1 MITAPCQSFCSI
13 RIHNTEA
20 LKTALAEADWVAL
33 FSRFY
38 AIAKEQILQLEG
50 ELVRSLGDGLLA
62 AFQQPEQAVQCAIQ
76 TQEAIGRHI
85 PYASTGFS
93 CKMAIA
99 SGPCSR
105 ISLGNHLFD
114 YLGMAV
120 DIAQQ
125 LCERAHGN
133 AILLHHPPLSE
144 HERLPIHSLAGL
156 QQNRSLAE
164 YYIEQPLCKLQGV
177 KTPIRSHAIYWQAA
191 AHHYLTTQPMG
202 ECRLK
207 SEEEPEEEAVQF
219 GKVTAFKKE
228 RGFGFIQY
236 FTDENEYREI
246 YFHMSYVVGQAVIQ
260 ENDHVQFVIKPGKEG
275 RPQACSVLVMGGR
288 MIGQVASLEGDGSG
302 YITIRN
308 QASEM
313 IRFLILPHISRHLP
327 LRVNDVVEFVVGSGS
342 ESEGLIATEVTLHP
356 GEKML
361 HVTETGDNLTLG
373 SIEQAIITVYFAD
386 KGYGFAKCRRNNIYV
401 HVSELTDPE
410 HIPLP
415 GELIEF
421 EVSPGRDGTYRANT
435 IRSVQ
440 RKED

>member
-1 MITAPCQSFCSI
+1 M
-13 RIHNTEA
+13 
-20 LKTALAEADWVAL
+20 AL

-38 AIAKEQILQLEG
+38 AIADEQIRQHEG
-50 ELVRSLGDGLLA
+50 ELIRSLGDGLLA
-62 AFQQPEQAVQCAIQ
+62 AFAHAEQALQAAI
-76 TQEAIGRHI
+76 HI
-85 PYASTGFS
+85 HETISRTIPFATTGFS
-93 CKMAIA
+93 CKIAIA
-99 SGPCSR
+99 SGTFS
-105 ISLGNHLFD
+105 SLTIANSLLD
-114 YLGMAV
+114 YLGTTV
-120 DIAQQ
+120 DIALQ
-125 LCERAHGN
+125 LCDRAHGN
-133 AILLHHPPLSE
+133 AILLYHQPLQSDTL
-144 HERLPIHSLAGL
+144 LPIHSLAGE
-156 QQNRSLAE
+156 QQHRLLPD
-164 YYIEQPLCKLQGV
+164 YFVEQPLCHLQSI
-177 KTPIRSHAIYWQAA
+177 KAPIRTHAIFWQAIA
-191 AHHYLTTQPMG
+191 NQYQSTQPMR
-202 ECRLK
+202 ECRIK
-207 SEEEPEEEAVQF
+207 AEQTSEEEVVQF

-308 QASEM
+308 QASEV

-342 ESEGLIATEVTLHP
+342 EAEGLIATEITLHP
-356 GEKML
+356 GDKIL
-361 HVTETGDNLTLG
+361 HSMETGDNLTLG
-373 SIEQAIITVYFAD
+373 AIEQAIVTVYFAD

-410 HIPLP
+410 HIPMP

-421 EVSPGRDGTYRANT
+421 EVSPGRDGTYRANN

-440 RKED
+440 RKSDA